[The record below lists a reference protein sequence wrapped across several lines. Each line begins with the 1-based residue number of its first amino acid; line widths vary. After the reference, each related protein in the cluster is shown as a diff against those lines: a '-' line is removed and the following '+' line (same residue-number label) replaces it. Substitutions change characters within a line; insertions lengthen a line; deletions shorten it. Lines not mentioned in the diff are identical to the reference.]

1 MAQTTKDV
9 VSDIIKYVGSGFSD
23 YIKIT
28 ANEKETVI
36 GTSDA
41 SGVLFIRGT
50 THTPVK
56 EFFGEFGMGN
66 LGFLKGLLNLPN
78 YKEDG
83 AKLEVVTR
91 EKNGEEFIDGFKF
104 SDNYKNT
111 DRYRVMNKE
120 AADAVVK
127 PVAKFKGTA
136 WDVEF
141 SPTKAKVNELQSV
154 AGLYN
159 GVESNFTLYT
169 ENGNLVMTMG
179 DEKGS
184 FYCKR
189 VLATDVAAELK
200 PQHSWVLNHMMTI
213 LNLGMT
219 GDCTVRITKLGII
232 EISIDTGIA
241 VYNYWLKSLNM

>member
-1 MAQTTKDV
+1 MTNTKDIV
-9 VSDIIKYVGSGFSD
+9 QDIIKFVGSGFSE
-23 YIKIT
+23 YIKIS
-28 ANEKETVI
+28 ANQNETVI
-36 GTSDA
+36 GTTEA
-41 SGVLFIRGT
+41 AGNLFIRGT

-56 EFFGEFGMGN
+56 EFYGEFGLGN

-78 YKEDG
+78 YKEDT
-83 AKLEVVTR
+83 AKLEVITR

-104 SDNYKNT
+104 TDVNKNT
-111 DRYRVMNKE
+111 DRYRVMTKE
-120 AADAVVK
+120 AADAVIK
-127 PVAKFKGTA
+127 PVAKFKGAT
-136 WDVEF
+136 WEIEF

-169 ENGNLVMTMG
+169 ENNSLVMTMG

-189 VLATDVAAELK
+189 VLVDNVSSELK
-200 PQHSWVLNHMMTI
+200 PQHNWILSHMMAI
-213 LNLGMT
+213 LQLGMS
-219 GDCTVRITKLGII
+219 GDCTVRISKLGII